1 MNIITLNRV
10 LLNNTPLN
18 YRRKRILT
26 EKDFYFKTIERTFTF
41 SKSAGGKSIKDG
53 RAYIKRIKGN
63 SVVWNQLLLQTN
75 NYVESGVT
83 SSWNDNICTLSG
95 ESSSTYIN
103 ITSKRIPC
111 SLNEKFALIAEQ
123 IANPNDILFKIGLFN
138 SSNDRAILGNGV
150 TSSAIIVNS
159 QYASK
164 GSGFGVDYFGGVG
177 TDLTGIQFKVK
188 LISLTKMFGAGNEP
202 STIEE
207 FNARV
212 ATLGVDLNAY
222 NEGEVIHCNTESI
235 KSVGD
240 NAWDEQWESGR
251 YTPSTG
257 LPNIDEGI
265 RSKNSIKV
273 LPNENYWCSAQN
285 DIFAHFYDSE
295 GNLITNVYSG
305 QYNYLPIKGKQFTT
319 PANAATMTFYVVG
332 TTTYNHDILISLYHS
347 GWKAQKDDQY
357 QPYWQDTLPLP
368 IIRKYFPDGMKSAG
382 TAHDEI
388 RYNKA
393 TQKWEA
399 VKRIGEVDLGT
410 LDWILTSQMYF
421 RALLPSDSIAPTN
434 TDYNGFICAKYERVD
449 FNLIYGQRV
458 ASPCFGIP
466 ANNPVCCVV
475 DSSYTDAASFK
486 TAMQGVMLYYELAE
500 PIVTELDA
508 EDQNF
513 RDYYQVADFGT
524 EQSQSSVPSAALL
537 ADVGYYFKK
546 SEVKELTLN

>member
-63 SVVWNQLLLQTN
+63 SVVWNQLWDVSKASVQDGTMSEENGIVSILPTGSFPGLKQITTYDLTTKKLLVIAQSSANSLRVNAGGQDSVLTKIGTTFYAIVTGGSRLEVTIYSYN
-75 NYVESGVT
+75 ATESFT
-83 SSWNDNICTLSG
+83 ISDIRICDLT
-95 ESSSTYIN
+95 
-103 ITSKRIPC
+103 KA
-111 SLNEKFALIAEQ
+111 F
-123 IANPNDILFKIGLFN
+123 PNDWENIN
-138 SSNDRAILGNGV
+138 
-150 TSSAIIVNS
+150 
-159 QYASK
+159 
-164 GSGFGVDYFGGVG
+164 
-177 TDLTGIQFKVK
+177 
-188 LISLTKMFGAGNEP
+188 
-202 STIEE
+202 TIED

-222 NEGEVIHCNTESI
+222 NEGQVIHCNTESI

-240 NAWDEQWESGR
+240 NAWDEEWESGIISYNSGIETNSANHCR
-251 YTPSTG
+251 TVGYTQV
-257 LPNIDEGI
+257 I
-265 RSKNSIKV
+265 
-273 LPNENYWCSAQN
+273 PNEQYYISFPTASATSSLVV
-285 DIFAHFYDSE
+285 ICYDE
-295 GNLITNVYSG
+295 NKAF
-305 QYNYLPIKGKQFTT
+305 IKHIGGGSANKTFTI
-319 PANAATMTFYVVG
+319 PANCHYIRFTWEG
-332 TTTYNHDILISLYHS
+332 TEYNNNIMITLVHS
-347 GWKAQKDDQY
+347 GWKQDTDAGY

-368 IIRKYFPDGMKSAG
+368 IINKYFPDGMKSAG
-382 TAHDEI
+382 SAHDEI

-393 TQKWEA
+393 SGKWEK
-399 VKRIGEVDLGT
+399 VVRIGEVDMGDMEWT
-410 LDWILTSQMYF
+410 LTPQMYF

-466 ANNPVCCVV
+466 GNNPVCCVA
-475 DSSYTDAASFK
+475 DSSYTDAATFK
-486 TAMQGVMLYYELAE
+486 AAMQGVMLYYELAE
-500 PIVTELDA
+500 PIVTELDEA
-508 EDQNF
+508 DQNF
-513 RDYYQVADFGT
+513 RDYYNVADFGT
-524 EQSQSSVPSAALL
+524 EMSQSAVPSAALL